1 MSNLTYEFDNHTIEI
16 EEADEKEEIDETVL
30 QRSLEEVTLK
40 RSSHGIAESS
50 QPSVK
55 QHNIVGD
62 DSMRVSLE
70 KTENFDSEGQATY
83 CPMLAWISNIF
94 KLIFGRVGVML
105 GFLAALSYS
114 GNSLSLK
121 FLSQSMNS
129 FQAVSLAMPVII
141 VGSSLVIIIKRPPM
155 PKGLRQYLW
164 LLFGGMSASMY
175 MTFFTLSLSYLDVAD
190 AVSISYSSLMFVGV
204 VSWIILREPV
214 QLTYLLFS
222 IIAFAGVVFISRP
235 TILFRETDASLY
247 ENGELWIGVLLAL
260 GSALGIAFILTVFR
274 KLSQI
279 GIFIYMSILSG
290 GIFTTA
296 TNAVICTAMGNWTV
310 PTSRDWLLATAAGC
324 CYFTA
329 QTCIVVALTL
339 ESAPTIN
346 VMSSV
351 EIVFSFIWQFVFLR
365 VFPLWTS
372 YVGATLLTVA
382 TLGIT
387 LCNQQTRQPNSYD
400 LRRSVDHPMEQQRVD
415 EG

>member
-1 MSNLTYEFDNHTIEI
+1 MSNLTYEFDNRTIEI

-50 QPSVK
+50 QPSLK
-55 QHNIVGD
+55 QHNIVED

-114 GNSLSLK
+114 
-121 FLSQSMNS
+121 
-129 FQAVSLAMPVII
+129 
-141 VGSSLVIIIKRPPM
+141 
-155 PKGLRQYLW
+155 
-164 LLFGGMSASMY
+164 
-175 MTFFTLSLSYLDVAD
+175 
-190 AVSISYSSLMFVGV
+190 
-204 VSWIILREPV
+204 
-214 QLTYLLFS
+214 
-222 IIAFAGVVFISRP
+222 AFAGVVFISRP

-382 TLGIT
+382 TW
-387 LCNQQTRQPNSYD
+387 
-400 LRRSVDHPMEQQRVD
+400 E
-415 EG
+415 